1 MRLTDYNTSLSGMLA
16 AQVGIQ
22 TTKQNLS
29 NIHSPGYVRQVVNYS
44 AIGGSQGY
52 TPEQRIG
59 YGVRTVSVDRVTD
72 EVKTQQYN
80 QQSSQVSYYSYMN
93 STLSQVETMVGSTNE
108 NSLSSLMDNFF
119 NGFREVAKNP
129 DQPNYYNTLIAETNK
144 FTNQLNRLA
153 KNFEQAESQVGTD
166 ALQHVKEFNRL
177 QSSLAEANKKIG
189 QAGEHAPNQLLD
201 ERDRI
206 ISEMSQYANVEVSYE
221 STNPNIASVRI
232 DGMLIVS
239 GQDTNPLQV
248 NTMNNNISV
257 LISGK
262 EMQFQG
268 GTIQAAIDAK
278 NTIAGYQDH
287 LNKLMGSL
295 KDKVNTVM
303 NKDFFVGTNAK
314 DMHLNPDF
322 EKDISKMKISVDTAN
337 QLAGVGDM
345 QYADGLTHKQSLD
358 KMVVQVATDTNASG
372 DYKTIHED
380 LLNGIEQ
387 EKTSLEGVNMDEEM
401 VNLMTYQKYFVA
413 NSKAINTM
421 NEVFDSLFSIIR

>member
-1 MRLTDYNTSLSGMLA
+1 MKLTDYNTSLSGMLA
-16 AQVGIQ
+16 AQVGLQ

-29 NIHSPGYVRQVVNYS
+29 NMHSPGYVRQVVNYS

-80 QQSSQVSYYSYMN
+80 QQSSLVSYYSYMN
-93 STLSQVETMVGSTNE
+93 SSLSQVETMVGTTNE
-108 NSLSSLMDNFF
+108 NSLSSLIDKFF

-129 DQPNYYNTLIAETNK
+129 EQPNYYNTLTAETNK

-153 KNFEQAESQVGTD
+153 KNFEQAESQAGTD
-166 ALQHVKEFNRL
+166 ALQHIKEFNRL
-177 QSSLAEANKKIG
+177 QSNLAEINKKIG
-189 QAGEHAPNQLLD
+189 QAGDHAPNQLLD
-201 ERDRI
+201 ERDKI

-221 STNPNIASVRI
+221 SVNPNIASLRI

-239 GQDTNPLQV
+239 GQDINPLQV

-257 LISGK
+257 FISGK
-262 EMQFQG
+262 EMQFKG
-268 GTIQAAIDAK
+268 GKIQAAIDAK
-278 NTIAGYQDH
+278 QTIAGYQDH

-295 KDKVNTVM
+295 KAKVNNVM

-314 DMHLNPDF
+314 DMRLNPDF

-337 QLAGVGDM
+337 QLAGIGD
-345 QYADGLTHKQSLD
+345 QPYADGLTYKQSLD
-358 KMVVQVATDTNASG
+358 KLIVQVATDTNASG

-380 LLNGIEQ
+380 LLGGIEQ